1 MAVHHSLKGNH
12 DRLPAARLSAILL
25 SLLSCVQIRFYA
37 LTVNPALPGT
47 MELTFCTELGE
58 TYAVE
63 IDENM
68 ELENVMALLEVEVSP
83 VHVRSLAFDT
93 ADHCCPYHDSCVL

>member
-1 MAVHHSLKGNH
+1 
-12 DRLPAARLSAILL
+12 
-25 SLLSCVQIRFYA
+25 
-37 LTVNPALPGT
+37 

-58 TYAVE
+58 SYAVE

-83 VHVRSLAFDT
+83 IHVQTLAFDT
-93 ADHCCPYHDSCVL
+93 ADHCCPCRDSCVL

>member
-1 MAVHHSLKGNH
+1 
-12 DRLPAARLSAILL
+12 
-25 SLLSCVQIRFYA
+25 
-37 LTVNPALPGT
+37 

-58 TYAVE
+58 SYAVE

-83 VHVRSLAFDT
+83 VRVQTLAFDT
-93 ADHCCPYHDSCVL
+93 ADHLCPCCDSCVL